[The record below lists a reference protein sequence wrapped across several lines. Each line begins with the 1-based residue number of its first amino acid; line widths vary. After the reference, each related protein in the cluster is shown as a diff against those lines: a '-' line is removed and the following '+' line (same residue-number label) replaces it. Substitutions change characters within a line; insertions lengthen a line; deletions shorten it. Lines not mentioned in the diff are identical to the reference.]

1 MEKLEKLTDQQ
12 IESLEN
18 TNHKTSFNTIKYWTN
33 QPLNRAK
40 IIINKQS
47 KKLKKIKSNTLKN
60 SIKRARNS
68 LKTNSKSNAKMNTSS
83 LNCWYTNATS
93 LNNKFDDFTAQ
104 IDIHKPHAIFV
115 TETWWDETSTKN
127 VEGYT
132 LFFRDR
138 DGRGGGVALY
148 VLTELYPISVNI
160 DQLNSKT
167 IEQIWCF
174 VNIGKESIILGNIYR
189 PGNVSKSINKEI
201 IESIKS
207 AHSLITKKVCTG
219 ICLCGD
225 YNYSNINW
233 SDEGFGSWIEGTE
246 NSAGAFLECLENL
259 NLKQNVVEPT
269 FQIDL
274 GKNSNVLD
282 LILTENENRIFKL
295 EHLPPLGAKT
305 HAHHVLKF
313 SYSTEGSESPKKVEK
328 MRFNYKKG
336 NYVEISD

>member
-1 MEKLEKLTDQQ
+1 MTDQQ

-60 SIKRARNS
+60 SIKIARNS

-104 IDIHKPHAIFV
+104 IEIHKPHAIFV

-138 DGRGGGVALY
+138 DGRGGGVVLY
-148 VLTELYPISVNI
+148 VLTELNPISVNI

-167 IEQIWCF
+167 VWRLQ
-174 VNIGKESIILGNIYR
+174 L
-189 PGNVSKSINKEI
+189 
-201 IESIKS
+201 
-207 AHSLITKKVCTG
+207 
-219 ICLCGD
+219 
-225 YNYSNINW
+225 
-233 SDEGFGSWIEGTE
+233 
-246 NSAGAFLECLENL
+246 
-259 NLKQNVVEPT
+259 
-269 FQIDL
+269 
-274 GKNSNVLD
+274 
-282 LILTENENRIFKL
+282 FK
-295 EHLPPLGAKT
+295 H
-305 HAHHVLKF
+305 
-313 SYSTEGSESPKKVEK
+313 
-328 MRFNYKKG
+328 
-336 NYVEISD
+336 